1 MSASPPAENPPSVF
15 ANRVFRNLWIASLA
29 SHIGT
34 GMHDTAA
41 AWTLTG
47 LGASATVVTLLQTAA
62 SLPLFLFGLP
72 AGALAD
78 IVDRRKLLLFAQ
90 VFGLLSALALAVFAH
105 FGTLTPGAILFVAFL
120 LGLSAVLTMPTWQAA
135 MAEIVTR
142 EQMPSAVTLG
152 GAAVNMARVAGPAA
166 GGYLLSFAGPAAV
179 FALNAASFLVLIG
192 TVFFWRR
199 EHKPAPAQPERIVG
213 AMTAA
218 LRYVRHSRPVKG
230 VLLRAALF
238 VFAGIAPVAL
248 LPLLSRLD
256 ARVTAGVFG
265 LLMSGYGIG
274 AVLTALI
281 AMPRLR
287 RKFSA
292 DILLVVATVGTSVAC
307 AAFVF
312 TPSLVGRGGALF
324 AAGCFWII
332 ALTIFNIAIQ
342 SALPNWIRS
351 RGSAVFLIAFQGS
364 LALGAFTWGQVT
376 QHFGLQTA
384 LLAAAGFLI
393 ASLALAK
400 AAPLHCALGEDVT
413 PSAHW
418 GEHHLTLEPAPDDGP
433 VLITIDYRVSPESAK
448 SFRVAMERLREV
460 RLRDGG
466 FRWVLWQSLDDPA
479 LFREIVLVD
488 SWGEHLRQHARATV
502 ADRAIE
508 EAAQRFHA
516 GPGKPEV
523 RHFFVPK
530 PHTEEP
536 KP

>member
-1 MSASPPAENPPSVF
+1 MSTSPPGPNPPSVF

-41 AWTLTG
+41 AWTLTS
-47 LGASATVVTLLQTAA
+47 LGASATVVTLLQSAA

-90 VFGLLSALALAVFAH
+90 GFGLLSALALAVVAQS
-105 FGTLTPGAILFVAFL
+105 GALSPGAILFVAFL
-120 LGLSAVLTMPTWQAA
+120 LGLSTVLTLPTWQAA

-142 EQMPSAVTLG
+142 EQMPAAVTLG

-179 FALNAASFLVLIG
+179 FALNAASFLVLIAAL
-192 TVFFWRR
+192 FLWKR
-199 EHKPAPAQPERIVG
+199 ERKPEPAHPERIIG
-213 AMTAA
+213 AMVAA

-248 LPLLSRLD
+248 LPLLARLD

-274 AVLTALI
+274 AVLTALLL
-281 AMPRLR
+281 MPRLR
-287 RKFSA
+287 GRFSA
-292 DILLVVATVGTSVAC
+292 DNLLTVATLGTAAAC
-307 AAFVF
+307 AGFVF
-312 TPSLVGRGGALF
+312 APSLVGRGLALF

-332 ALTIFNIAIQ
+332 ALTNLNVAIQ

-351 RGSAVFLIAFQGS
+351 RGSAVFLIAFQGGV
-364 LALGAFTWGQVT
+364 ALGAFAWGQIT
-376 QHFGLQTA
+376 QHFNLQTA
-384 LLAAAGFLI
+384 LLAAAGFLF

-400 AAPLHCALGEDVT
+400 AAPLRCALGEDVT

-418 GEHHLTLEPAPDDGP
+418 GEHHLAFEPAPDDGP
-433 VLITIDYRVSPESAK
+433 VLITIDYRVSPESVAP
-448 SFRVAMERLREV
+448 FRAAMERLREV

-466 FRWVLWQSLDDPA
+466 FRWVLWQSLDDPVQ
-479 LFREIVLVD
+479 FREIILVD
-488 SWGEHLRQHARATV
+488 SWAEHLRQHARATV

-508 EAAQRFHA
+508 EAAQRFHS
-516 GPGKPEV
+516 GPGQPEV

-530 PHTEEP
+530 PQAEASMS
-536 KP
+536 